1 MDYQSTRSKLKTDS
15 VHAVL
20 QGLAPDGGLFADPSI
35 EKITFDWRACLKKD
49 TQSMAVMILQALLPD
64 FKDMESLVS
73 QAYKGKFETEDLTP
87 VVKVGNYHIL
97 ELFRGP
103 TSAFKDV
110 ALSMLPRLVTA
121 ARTQTGMKQEI
132 TILTATSGDTGKAAL
147 EGFKD
152 VPGTRIIVFFPDSGV
167 SEVQQMQMT
176 TQEGSNVCVCAVK
189 GNFDDCQRGVKQAFS
204 ELRETLKDSPYTLSS
219 ANSINIGRLAPQ
231 VVYYFAAYRDMIAD
245 GTIKEGE
252 AVDYCVPTGN
262 FGDILAGYYAKLM
275 GLPVGKL
282 ICASNANNVLTD
294 FINTGKYDRKR
305 PFYKTDSPSMD
316 ILVSSNL
323 ERLLFLASGRNEEQ
337 VSKWMASLNENGEFT
352 VDEKTL
358 SYIRESFEAGHC
370 DQEETEKAIFRCWKE
385 NHYLIDPHT
394 AVAYSVAEK
403 RDNTNPVVVLS
414 TASPYKFPQ
423 AVLRALGESEEGN
436 GFDLMKRLNDVSGVQ
451 IPKNLS
457 TLEGKKIRFNE
468 SIDRDEIVSYV
479 LNKLNCR

>member
-1 MDYQSTRSKLKTDS
+1 MDYQSTRSNIKTDS

-20 QGLAPDGGLFADPSI
+20 QGLAPDGGLFIDPSI
-35 EKITFDWRACLKKD
+35 EKISFDWKKCLTLK
-49 TQSMAVMILQALLPD
+49 TQDMAVMILKALLPD
-64 FKDMESLVS
+64 FKGMEDLVK
-73 QAYKGKFETEDLTP
+73 QAYSGKFETEELTP
-87 VVKVGNYHIL
+87 LVKAGPFHIL

-121 ARTQTGMKQEI
+121 ARTQSGMKQEI

-152 VPGTRIIVFFPDSGV
+152 VEGTRIIVFYPDSGV

-204 ELRETLKDSPYTLSS
+204 ELRETLKDSNYSLSS

-245 GTIKEGE
+245 GTIKEG
-252 AVDYCVPTGN
+252 DKIDFCVPTGN
-262 FGDILAGYYAKLM
+262 FGDILAGFYAKLM

-323 ERLLFLASGRNEEQ
+323 ERLLFLASGKDESK
-337 VSKWMASLNENGEFT
+337 VSQWMKDLNENGEFT

-358 SYIRESFEAGHC
+358 TYIRESFEGEC
-370 DQEETEKAIFRCWKE
+370 CNQNETEEAIAKCWKE
-385 NHYLIDPHT
+385 NGYLCDPHT
-394 AVAYSVAEK
+394 AVAYYVADK
-403 RDNTNPVVVLS
+403 RENRRPVVVLS

-423 AVLRALGESEEGN
+423 AVLRALGESEEGS
-436 GFDLMKRLNDVSGVQ
+436 GFDLMKRLNSVTGVK

-457 TLEGKKIRFNE
+457 SLEGKKVRFKE
-468 SIDRDEIVSYV
+468 SIERNDIVSYV
-479 LNKLNCR
+479 MGKLK